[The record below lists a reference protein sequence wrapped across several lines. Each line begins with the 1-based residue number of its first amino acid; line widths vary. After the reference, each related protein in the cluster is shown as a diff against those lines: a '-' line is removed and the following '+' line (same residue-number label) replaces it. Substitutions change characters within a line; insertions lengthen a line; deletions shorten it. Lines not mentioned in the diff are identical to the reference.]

1 MPYPVPA
8 SNTRLSPAAAAIAAG
23 AAQER
28 DAQGIHWLEAV
39 LAEAK
44 TRIIQQMTPAQIE
57 DPSAADLRDAQA
69 ILRPLVETAIGQA
82 AGRGE
87 RITQEPAQLVQELLD
102 TIFGFGVLAPYLND
116 PDVEEII
123 CDGPFDIYVVHA
135 QRGKEKIGARF
146 RDAQEAFHFV
156 NRVSGSR
163 ELSVANPK
171 VDSRMRDGSRLHAV
185 MAPLT
190 VNVPIAITIRRHR
203 LVARTLE
210 DLERLGTL
218 TPLVRE
224 FLQQAVRAR
233 LNIVAAGG
241 TASGKTNFL
250 NALGNAAD
258 ENDRFVV
265 IEDTPEIQ
273 IRQADLVQLCT
284 RAKAEEARAFTMSD
298 LLIEAL
304 RMRPDRIIVGEAR
317 GPEVVDM
324 LAAAN
329 TGHDGLLAT
338 IHANSSRDVVQRME
352 TMYLMR
358 GVNVPPLAIRRQI
371 ADAFQLIVYLR
382 RVFIAGKP
390 RRYVTEVAEVLP
402 ARHMEEEKVAISNIF
417 EDSGQGL
424 HWTGHYPEKL
434 AALMGER
441 GVALPMAFFRRQ
453 Q

>member
-434 AALMGER
+434 ATLMGER